1 MDASYFYVLAKKYK
15 QHHDNDN
22 DNNDNNNNANTGLIT
37 PPQKVRVDLARIFL
51 VPP

>member
-22 DNNDNNNNANTGLIT
+22 DNNDNNNANTGLIT
-37 PPQKVRVDLARIFL
+37 PPRRSG
-51 VPP
+51 